1 MAILNL
7 DKLKQKKAECS
18 AALVA
23 AMKEQDEGKL
33 EQALESY
40 SQFLGE
46 TLGMEAEMA
55 GNHAIDTVVLASR
68 GVRQLTQAETDFYTK
83 FIEAAKASDVKQ
95 AINNLDAA
103 VPPTVIDAV
112 LEDVRKA
119 HPLLDRI
126 DFHNSSLFTKYL
138 YSKTGKPTVVW
149 GQVASAITNELEAD
163 IGVIDV
169 TQKKL
174 SAFMYVPQDML
185 DLGPAWVDRF
195 VRELLAEYLSI
206 GLEIAIVDGDGKDAY
221 IGMTRDVSDSV
232 SVVGGVYPKKEAV
245 KLSEITPVS
254 IGNILAIVATN
265 IDKTARPVINPI
277 FVVNPF
283 DYLRKIMPATTI
295 RGADGT
301 YRNDVLPYPM
311 QIIQSAAIK
320 EGEAIIGLPERYFA
334 GIGMGKNG
342 KIEYSDEYKF
352 LEDNRTYKAKF
363 TGNGRP
369 LDNNAFVLCDIS
381 ELEPAVLKVSVVD
394 GLKTTAL
401 NASAVDGVKVADN
414 IEDPEST
421 NEVGE

>member
-1 MAILNL
+1 MPILNA
-7 DKLKQKKAECS
+7 DKLKMKKAECS
-18 AALVA
+18 AALVV
-23 AMKEQDEGKL
+23 AMKEQDEEKL

-40 SQFLGE
+40 SEFLGE

-68 GVRQLTQAETDFYTK
+68 GVRQLTQAETDFYAK

-95 AINNLDAA
+95 AINNIDVAI
-103 VPPTVIDAV
+103 PPTVIDAV

-126 DFHNSSLFTKYL
+126 NFRNSSLYTKYVFN
-138 YSKTGKPTVVW
+138 KTGKPTIVW
-149 GQVASAITNELEAD
+149 GKINSAITNELEAD
-163 IGVIDV
+163 IDSIDV
-169 TQKKL
+169 TMYKL
-174 SAFMYVPQDML
+174 SAFMYVPLDML

-195 VRELLAEYLSI
+195 VRELMVEYISI
-206 GLEIAIVDGDGKDAY
+206 GSEAAVVDGDGKDKF
-221 IGMTRDVSDSV
+221 IGMTRDVSSTASV
-232 SVVGGVYPKKEAV
+232 QDGVYPKKKAV
-245 KLSEITPVS
+245 KLREITPVS
-254 IGNILAIVATN
+254 IGNILATVATN
-265 IDKTARPVINPI
+265 TDGTARPVNDPI

-283 DYLRKIMPATTI
+283 DYFRRVMPATTI

-311 QIIQSAAIK
+311 QIIQSAAIN

-334 GIGMGKNG
+334 GIGMGKDG
-342 KIEYSDEYKF
+342 RIEYSDEYKF

-394 GLKTTAL
+394 RLEATALKTSTADGLKVA
-401 NASAVDGVKVADN
+401 AV
-414 IEDPEST
+414 IEDSENT